1 MHFPRL
7 SSQSKVSVS
16 KSNGKFD
23 FRIILYPEVVTILK
37 NGHYNEVNNLLTEL
51 VLGAEM
57 STLEINFKPSTY
69 FYMIFRV
76 T

>member
-7 SSQSKVSVS
+7 SSQNKVSVP

-23 FRIILYPEVVTILK
+23 FRIILYLEVVTILK
-37 NGHYNEVNNLLTEL
+37 NGHYNEINNLLTEL
-51 VLGAEM
+51 VLGA
-57 STLEINFKPSTY
+57 LEINFKPSTA
-69 FYMIFRV
+69 FYMIFQV